1 MEHKW
6 ELRNNPSIY
15 EQVMF
20 DKGAKKRNWQSKI
33 YPINY
38 ENWITT
44 CSRMKPDL
52 YLIPLTK
59 INLKQ
64 VKDLN
69 IRPETINLIKE
80 AAWHWSFKNFSNMIP
95 KSFGYDAT
103 EMWADIIYAMYVR
116 SFACTLIVWFA
127 LLYSCHLPWK
137 AHGLSNLHSFSLGPK
152 RRNVEQI

>member
-1 MEHKW
+1 MEYKW
-6 ELRNNPSIY
+6 ELRNNPSHMWASNVW
-15 EQVMF
+15 QGSQ
-20 DKGAKKRNWQSKI
+20 KTQWAKYNLSNKLLKLD
-33 YPINY
+33 
-38 ENWITT
+38 TT

-69 IRPETINLIKE
+69 IWPKTINLIKE
-80 AAWHWSFKNFSNMIP
+80 APWHWSVKNFSDMIP

-103 EMWADIIYAMYVR
+103 GMWADIIYAMYVR
-116 SFACTLIVWFA
+116 SFVCTLIVWFA

>member
-1 MEHKW
+1 
-6 ELRNNPSIY
+6 
-15 EQVMF
+15 MF

-80 AAWHWSFKNFSNMIP
+80 TA
-95 KSFGYDAT
+95 
-103 EMWADIIYAMYVR
+103 
-116 SFACTLIVWFA
+116 
-127 LLYSCHLPWK
+127 
-137 AHGLSNLHSFSLGPK
+137 
-152 RRNVEQI
+152 